1 MNPWTYCGLIKFCYS
16 KIIEITKQKLSKFAA
31 FQTPPFN
38 FHSIEVE
45 WPICV
50 PEEPTWLSTL
60 TKIKNIGHGTF
71 CVCVANRANI
81 RFH

>member
-1 MNPWTYCGLIKFCYS
+1 M
-16 KIIEITKQKLSKFAA
+16 LSQFTSL
-31 FQTPPFN
+31 QTPSFN
-38 FHSIEVE
+38 FQFSIEVE